1 MKIPGGGMLTAK
13 DIMTKSVIAVSP
25 DMEIVQAAKI
35 LLENRI
41 NGAPVVD
48 ETGKLVGILCQSDL
62 IAQQK
67 KLPIPSFFTFL
78 DGLITLNSM
87 KHIEKEVQKIAA
99 ITVAQAMTP
108 DPVTVR
114 PDTDIEAV
122 AALMVD
128 QNFHTIPVVEEGELL
143 GIVGKED
150 ILKTLMPRSEAE

>member
-1 MKIPGGGMLTAK
+1 MLKAK
-13 DIMTKSVIAVSP
+13 DIMTRAVITVSP
-25 DMEIVQAAKI
+25 DMEIVNAAKI

-41 NGAPVVD
+41 NGAPVLD

-78 DGLITLNSM
+78 DGLIALTSM
-87 KHIEKEVQKIAA
+87 KQLEKQVQKIAA
-99 ITVAQAMTP
+99 VTVAQAMTP
-108 DPVTVR
+108 NPVTVK

-128 QNFHTIPVVEEGELL
+128 QSFHTIPVVEEGELL

-150 ILKTLMPRSEAE
+150 ILKTLMPGSKAE

>member
-1 MKIPGGGMLTAK
+1 MKITGGVMLKAK
-13 DIMTKSVIAVSP
+13 DIMTRTVITVSP
-25 DMEIVQAAKI
+25 DMEIVHAAKI

-41 NGAPVVD
+41 NGAPVMD

-78 DGLITLNSM
+78 DGLIPLTSM
-87 KHIEKEVQKIAA
+87 KQIEKQVQKIAA
-99 ITVAQAMTP
+99 VTVAQAMTP
-108 DPVTVR
+108 NPVTVR
-114 PDTDIEAV
+114 PETDIEAV

-128 QNFHTIPVVEEGELL
+128 QNFHTIPVVEEGVLL

-150 ILKTLMPRSEAE
+150 ILKTLMPGSKAE

>member
-1 MKIPGGGMLTAK
+1 MLKAK
-13 DIMTKSVIAVSP
+13 DIMTRTVITVSP
-25 DMEIVQAAKI
+25 DMEIVHAAKI

-41 NGAPVVD
+41 NGAPVMD

-78 DGLITLNSM
+78 DGLIALTSM
-87 KHIEKEVQKIAA
+87 KQLEKQVQKIAA
-99 ITVAQAMTP
+99 VTVAQAMTP
-108 DPVTVR
+108 NPVTVR
-114 PDTDIEAV
+114 PETDIEAV

-128 QNFHTIPVVEEGELL
+128 QSFHTIPVVEEGELL

-150 ILKTLMPRSEAE
+150 ILKTLMPGSKAE

>member
-1 MKIPGGGMLTAK
+1 MLKAK
-13 DIMTKSVIAVSP
+13 DIMTKAVITVSP
-25 DMEIVQAAKI
+25 DMEIVHAAKI

-78 DGLITLNSM
+78 DGLITLTSM
-87 KHIEKEVQKIAA
+87 KQMEKEVQKIAA
-99 ITVAQAMTP
+99 VTVAQAMTP
-108 DPVTVR
+108 DPMTVQ

-128 QNFHTIPVVEEGELL
+128 QSFHTIPVVEEGELL

-150 ILKTLMPRSEAE
+150 ILKTLMPKSEAE